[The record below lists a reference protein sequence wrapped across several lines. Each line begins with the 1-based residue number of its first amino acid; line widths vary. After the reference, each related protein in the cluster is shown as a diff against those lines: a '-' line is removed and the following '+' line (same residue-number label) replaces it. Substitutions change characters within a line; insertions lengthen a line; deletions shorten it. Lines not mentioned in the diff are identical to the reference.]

1 MEVLNIIENKDG
13 SATIEVEIKQTEMK
27 LLAIKAITD
36 LLLKGM
42 GDYNEE
48 TNLGQGESVDK
59 GKLRK
64 SDTNLDYIKSYSC
77 GDNKRCRRRKS

>member
-48 TNLGQGESVDK
+48 TNLGQREPIDK
-59 GKLRK
+59 G
-64 SDTNLDYIKSYSC
+64 
-77 GDNKRCRRRKS
+77 